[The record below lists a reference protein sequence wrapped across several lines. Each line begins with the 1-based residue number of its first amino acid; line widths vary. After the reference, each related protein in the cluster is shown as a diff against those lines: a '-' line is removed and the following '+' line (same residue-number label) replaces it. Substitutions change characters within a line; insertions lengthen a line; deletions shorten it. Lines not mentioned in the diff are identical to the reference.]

1 MLLKVHR
8 EVYRKDLKT
17 EAERAM
23 NHGAELFA
31 RVADYIS
38 PSFAEFFPNAKGYRR
53 LAEIPSVPGG
63 RLIVRGRGVD
73 ATSEFYD
80 VTAELQYAHQSSI
93 DDLKPI
99 ISEIE
104 KMGLEKVPD
113 DLKRPHLDAL

>member
-17 EAERAM
+17 GAEGAM

-38 PSFAEFFPNAKGYRR
+38 PSFVEFFPNTKGYRR

-63 RLIVRGRGVD
+63 RLIVRGRSVD

-80 VTAELQYAHQSSI
+80 VTAELQYVHQSSI

-113 DLKRPHLDAL
+113 DLKRAHLDAL